1 MKLVESFLTNNP
13 CYTQGRKITVKG
25 LMLHSVG
32 CPQPSASVFIRNWN
46 KSSYDK
52 ACVHGFID
60 GNDGTVYQTL
70 PWNHRGWHAG
80 GSANNTHIGVEMCET
95 ACIKYTG
102 GATFTCSDKPTAQA
116 VATRTYESAVELF
129 AMLCTE
135 FGLDPLADGVIIS
148 HAEGAKRGVA
158 SNHADPEHLWRQLG
172 LPYTMDT
179 FRKAVSA
186 KIGVQTVDSS
196 QKSSEN
202 GMWDYL
208 LTQIG
213 NEYGVAGLMGNLYAE
228 SGLKSNN
235 LQNSYNKKLNIT
247 DEEYTLLVDGNN
259 YPNFVTDKAG
269 YGLAQWTFHSRKKNL
284 LDFAKQKGCSIGDEA
299 MQLEFLIHELK
310 TGYKSVFDI
319 LVSARSVEEAAVIV
333 LTGYEKPANQSDA
346 VKKKRTAYGQTI
358 YDQYAKGIKPTAV
371 TDTSFRVKTTVAD
384 LNIRKD
390 PGTNYERTGKQTGI
404 GVFTI
409 VQTSPGQ
416 GSKSGWG
423 KLKSGAGWIS
433 LDYTKRV

>member
-1 MKLVESFLTNNP
+1 MRIIESFLTKNP
-13 CYTQGRKITVKG
+13 CYVQNRKITVKG

-32 CPQPSASVFIRNWN
+32 CSQPRASVFINGWN
-46 KSSYDK
+46 SPSHDQS
-52 ACVHGFID
+52 CVHAFID
-60 GNDGTVYQTL
+60 GNDGNVYQTL
-70 PWNHRGWHAG
+70 PWDHRGWHAG
-80 GSANNTHIGVEMCET
+80 GSANNTHIGVEMCEP
-95 ACIKYTG
+95 ACITYTG
-102 GATFTCSDKPTAQA
+102 GAKFTCSDLQTARE
-116 VATRTYESAVELF
+116 VAKRTYDSAVELF
-129 AMLCTE
+129 AKLCKDYN
-135 FGLDPLADGVIIS
+135 LDPLADGVIIS
-148 HAEGAKRGVA
+148 HNEGHKRGVA
-158 SNHADPEHLWRQLG
+158 SGHVDPEHLWNGLG
-172 LPYTMDT
+172 MGLTMDG

-186 KIGVQTVDSS
+186 KIGVIPTETKQASS
-196 QKSSEN
+196 DN
-202 GMWDYL
+202 GMWGYL
-208 LTQIG
+208 LSQIG

-235 LQNSYNKKLNIT
+235 LQNSFNKKLNVT
-247 DEEYTLLVDGNN
+247 DEEYTRLVDGNN
-259 YPNFVTDKAG
+259 YPSFVTDKAG
-269 YGLAQWTFHSRKKNL
+269 YGLAQWTYHSRKKNL

-358 YDQYAKGIKPTAV
+358 YDKYAKGIKPTAP
-371 TDTSFRVKTTVAD
+371 TESSFRVKTTAAD
-384 LNIRKD
+384 LNIRKG

-409 VQTSPGQ
+409 VETSPGQ